1 MFWWCKIWTA
11 IIHFYQYSEYRKYYT
26 LWKKGLVQIPHF
38 KNQFWPV
45 FMWDKKKRFANVRQ
59 NVRITR
65 ARIIAALL
73 QKYYLGLKWG
83 SKLKKKFYP
92 LLKDCPN
99 YETFC
104 YTYCYFYSS
113 WLCWGPKYK
122 EFVVIVCFFKVSKP
136 DIIQNILRQIFSTE
150 HFELFREIARRYL

>member
-1 MFWWCKIWTA
+1 MLISFFWFDIEN
-11 IIHFYQYSEYRKYYT
+11 IIP
-26 LWKKGLVQIPHF
+26 LGKKGLVQIPHF

-65 ARIIAALL
+65 ARIIADALL
-73 QKYYLGLKWG
+73 QNSIYYTTLSWLEMGQQI
-83 SKLKKKFYP
+83 KKKFT
-92 LLKDCPN
+92 LHLKDCCSN